1 MSDDFVLKYV
11 TTTENNNE
19 VDKILKFNNEDSG
32 IDIHCCEEHV
42 EVLPQR
48 KRIINLG
55 IKCHLFRDNH
65 NCAFWLMPRSSISKT
80 PLIMLNSM
88 GLIDS
93 GYRGELKAVVY
104 NTSDESFF
112 IEKYTRLFQIVNPAM
127 IPFKKVERVYNIE
140 ESLRGEGGFGS
151 TGNC

>member
-1 MSDDFVLKYV
+1 MTNNFVLKYV
-11 TTTENNNE
+11 TTIENNND

-32 IDIHCCEEHV
+32 LDIHCYEDNV
-42 EVLPQR
+42 EVLP
-48 KRIINLG
+48 KSKKTINLG
-55 IKCHLFRDNH
+55 IKCQLFKN
-65 NCAFWLMPRSSISKT
+65 NYNSAFWLIPRSSISKT
-80 PLIMLNSM
+80 PLIMANSI

-112 IEKYTRLFQIVNPAM
+112 IEKYTRLFQIVNPEM
-127 IPFKKVERVYNIE
+127 ISFKKVERVYNIE
-140 ESLRGEGGFGS
+140 ESLRGENGFGS